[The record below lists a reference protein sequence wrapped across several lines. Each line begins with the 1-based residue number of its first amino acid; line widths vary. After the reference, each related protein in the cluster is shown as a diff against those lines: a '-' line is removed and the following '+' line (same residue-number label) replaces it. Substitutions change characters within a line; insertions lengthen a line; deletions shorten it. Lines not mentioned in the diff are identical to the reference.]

1 MAARPGVAL
10 IRIGDRQLCTECAT
24 ETDWRDVD
32 GPDDVITDQE
42 MERRACLVFCDQCG
56 KVINR

>member
-1 MAARPGVAL
+1 MAEGKIAL
-10 IRIGDRQLCTECAT
+10 IRIGDRQLCAECAT
-24 ETDWRDVD
+24 ETEWREAD
-32 GPDDVITDQE
+32 PDDVITDQQ